1 MVASVLPA
9 DPHLRRIA
17 WGTLVTNLGSG
28 AWYATW
34 AIFLTASVGLTTAQ
48 VGVGMV
54 AGGVAGMALGIPMG
68 RLADRVGPRT
78 VYVSIVLL
86 QGAAALAYIL
96 VGGFAAFVAG
106 TGGALPPANSKG
118 GAHKPPLSGAARGG
132 EGGRA
137 PA

>member
-48 VGVGMV
+48 VGIGMV

-68 RLADRVGPRT
+68 RLADRVGPRS
-78 VYVSIVLL
+78 VYAAIVVVPGL
-86 QGAAALAYIL
+86 AAMAYIL
-96 VGGFAAFVAG
+96 VGGFAAFLAVTCVAL
-106 TGGALPPANSKG
+106 TADNSKG
-118 GAHKPPLSGAARGG
+118 GPYNALICGLTTGEARI
-132 EGGRA
+132 RT
-137 PA
+137 